1 MSQEFAMEARA
12 AAATTRRGEEEVA
25 GLAAVKDIVFG
36 SSAGIV
42 GKTIEYPFD
51 TVKVRLQSQ
60 PDDQPLRYR
69 GPLDCLKQSLKQ
81 DGIRGLYRGISPP
94 LVGAATENS
103 ALFFSYNIAQNLVRE
118 SFHPCLDK
126 EDDLPIGALVFCGAA
141 SGAFTSFILTPIELI
156 KCKMQVQTVG
166 IPRPAIPGGLPSSS
180 STSRPPPFSTGTS
193 TAGMHTI
200 SPAKLAGPI
209 TLLGEVYKVYG
220 LKGLWHGQVG
230 TFLRE
235 TGGSAAWFG
244 SYEYISR
251 MLRKWRG
258 RSSNTA
264 GEMMAAGAAAG
275 VSYNFILFPADS
287 VKSRMQTEAI
297 GIRGDKKGFVQVATG
312 MYRASGIRGLYRGC
326 GLTCMR
332 SAPSSAVIFLVYESM
347 KKHFG

>member
-1 MSQEFAMEARA
+1 MEAGAVATA
-12 AAATTRRGEEEVA
+12 ARSGEEAA
-25 GLAAVKDIVFG
+25 GLSAVKDIVFG
-36 SSAGIV
+36 SSAGII
-42 GKTIEYPFD
+42 GKFIEYPFD
-51 TVKVRLQSQ
+51 TIKVRLQSQ

-69 GPLDCLKQSLKQ
+69 GPLDCFRQSLKQ

-94 LVGAATENS
+94 LVGAAAENS
-103 ALFFSYNIAQNLVRE
+103 ALFFSYNIAQNLVRK
-118 SFHPCLDK
+118 SFYPCLDK
-126 EDDLPIGALVFCGAA
+126 GDLPIGALVFCGAA
-141 SGAFTSFILTPIELI
+141 SGAFTSFILTPVELI

-166 IPRPAIPGGLPSSS
+166 ISRPAIPTAFPSSAS
-180 STSRPPPFSTGTS
+180 SSPPFGTGTS
-193 TAGMHTI
+193 TAGIHTI
-200 SPAKLAGPI
+200 SPARLAGPI
-209 TLLGEVYKVYG
+209 TLLGEVYRVYG

-244 SYEYISR
+244 SYEYISKMFR
-251 MLRKWRG
+251 NWRG

-275 VSYNFILFPADS
+275 VSYNFVLFPADS

-297 GIRGDKKGFVQVATG
+297 GIHGDRKGFAQVAAG

-326 GLTCMR
+326 GLTCIR

-347 KKHFG
+347 KKYFG

>member
-1 MSQEFAMEARA
+1 MSQEFAMEAGTP
-12 AAATTRRGEEEVA
+12 AATTRRAEEVA

-103 ALFFSYNIAQNLVRE
+103 ALFFSYNIAQNLVRKF
-118 SFHPCLDK
+118 FHPCLDR

-166 IPRPAIPGGLPSSS
+166 IPYPAIPG
-180 STSRPPPFSTGTS
+180 
-193 TAGMHTI
+193 
-200 SPAKLAGPI
+200 
-209 TLLGEVYKVYG
+209 VYRVYG

-251 MLRKWRG
+251 TLRKWRG
-258 RSSNTA
+258 RSNNTA
-264 GEMMAAGAAAG
+264 GEMMVAGAAAG

-297 GIRGDKKGFVQVATG
+297 GIRGDKKGFIQVATG

>member
-1 MSQEFAMEARA
+1 MSQEFAVEAGA
-12 AAATTRRGEEEVA
+12 VAATARRGDQAA
-25 GLAAVKDIVFG
+25 GLAAAKDIVFG
-36 SSAGIV
+36 SFAGMV
-42 GKTIEYPFD
+42 GKIIEYPFD

-69 GPLDCLKQSLKQ
+69 GPLDCFKQSFKQ

-94 LVGAATENS
+94 LVGAAAENS
-103 ALFFSYNIAQNLVRE
+103 ALFFSYNIARNLVRK
-118 SFHPCLDK
+118 SFYPCLDK

-166 IPRPAIPGGLPSSS
+166 IPRPAIPGMLPSPS
-180 STSRPPPFSTGTS
+180 FSAGTS
-193 TAGMHTI
+193 TARIHTI

-209 TLLGEVYKVYG
+209 GLLGEVYRVHG

-244 SYEYISR
+244 SYEYISKTF
-251 MLRKWRG
+251 RKWRG
-258 RSSNTA
+258 RSSSTA

-297 GIRGDKKGFVQVATG
+297 GIRGDRKGFVQVATG
-312 MYRASGIRGLYRGC
+312 IYRASGIRGLYRGC

-347 KKHFG
+347 KEYFG

>member
-1 MSQEFAMEARA
+1 
-12 AAATTRRGEEEVA
+12 
-25 GLAAVKDIVFG
+25 
-36 SSAGIV
+36 
-42 GKTIEYPFD
+42 
-51 TVKVRLQSQ
+51 
-60 PDDQPLRYR
+60 LRYR

-103 ALFFSYNIAQNLVRE
+103 ALFFSYNIAQNLVRKF
-118 SFHPCLDK
+118 FHPCLDR

-166 IPRPAIPGGLPSSS
+166 IPYPAIPGVLPSSS
-180 STSRPPPFSTGTS
+180 STSRSPPFSTGTS
-193 TAGMHTI
+193 TAGIHTI

-209 TLLGEVYKVYG
+209 TLLGEVYRVYG

-251 MLRKWRG
+251 TLRKWRG
-258 RSSNTA
+258 RSNNTA
-264 GEMMAAGAAAG
+264 GEMMVAGAAAG

-297 GIRGDKKGFVQVATG
+297 GIRGDKKGFIQVATG

>member
-12 AAATTRRGEEEVA
+12 TPPPPTAAVAARRGKKEEEGAAA

-36 SSAGIV
+36 SFAGII
-42 GKTIEYPFD
+42 GKTIEYPCD

-60 PDDQPLRYR
+60 LDDQPLRYR
-69 GPLDCLKQSLKQ
+69 GPLDCFRQSLKQ

-94 LVGAATENS
+94 LVGAAAENS
-103 ALFFSYNIAQNLVRE
+103 ALFFSYNIAQNVVRK
-118 SFHPCLDK
+118 SFYSGLDK
-126 EDDLPIGALVFCGAA
+126 NDDLPIDALVFCGAA

-166 IPRPAIPGGLPSSS
+166 ISQPAIPG
-180 STSRPPPFSTGTS
+180 
-193 TAGMHTI
+193 
-200 SPAKLAGPI
+200 
-209 TLLGEVYKVYG
+209 VYKVYG
-220 LKGLWHGQVG
+220 LRGLWHGQVG

-244 SYEYISR
+244 SYEYISKAF
-251 MLRKWRG
+251 RKWRG
-258 RSSNTA
+258 KSSNTA

-287 VKSRMQTEAI
+287 VKSRMQTESI
-297 GIRGDKKGFVQVATG
+297 GIRGDKKGFLEVARG
-312 MYRASGIRGLYRGC
+312 MWRASGIRGLYRGC

-347 KKHFG
+347 KEYFG

>member
-1 MSQEFAMEARA
+1 MSQEFAMETGAVPTA
-12 AAATTRRGEEEVA
+12 AGRGGQA
-25 GLAAVKDIVFG
+25 MGLAAAKDILFG
-36 SSAGIV
+36 SSAGMI
-42 GKTIEYPFD
+42 GKIIEYPFD

-69 GPLDCLKQSLKQ
+69 GPLDCFKQSLKQ

-94 LVGAATENS
+94 LVGAAAENS
-103 ALFFSYNIAQNLVRE
+103 ALFFSYNIAQNLLRK
-118 SFHPCLDK
+118 SFYPYLDK
-126 EDDLPIGALVFCGAA
+126 EGDLPIGALVFCGAA
-141 SGAFTSFILTPIELI
+141 SGAFTSFILTPVELI

-166 IPRPAIPGGLPSSS
+166 IPRPPISIVLPSSS
-180 STSRPPPFSTGTS
+180 ASSSPPFGTGTS
-193 TAGMHTI
+193 TAGIHTI
-200 SPAKLAGPI
+200 SPARLAGPI
-209 TLLGEVYKVYG
+209 TLLGEVYRVYG

-244 SYEYISR
+244 SYEYISKT
-251 MLRKWRG
+251 LRTWRG

-275 VSYNFILFPADS
+275 VSYNFVLFPADS

-297 GIRGDKKGFVQVATG
+297 GMHGDKKGFAQVATG

-347 KKHFG
+347 KEYFG